1 MVKRCRNL
9 TQKVEG
15 QTRTETLVNRGD
27 SHGLSQPVAICQL
40 ERVKG
45 IEPSFRRI
53 PFYSSANLC
62 FTRGKLALLGFV
74 SYIELHSNEWQKR
87 NY

>member
-1 MVKRCRNL
+1 M
-9 TQKVEG
+9 
-15 QTRTETLVNRGD
+15 
-27 SHGLSQPVAICQL
+27 

-62 FTRGKLALLGFV
+62 FTREKLAFAGFV

>member
-1 MVKRCRNL
+1 M
-9 TQKVEG
+9 
-15 QTRTETLVNRGD
+15 
-27 SHGLSQPVAICQL
+27 

-53 PFYSSANLC
+53 PFYSSAYLC

>member
-1 MVKRCRNL
+1 M
-9 TQKVEG
+9 
-15 QTRTETLVNRGD
+15 
-27 SHGLSQPVAICQL
+27 

-53 PFYSSANLC
+53 PFYSSAYLC
-62 FTRGKLALLGFV
+62 FAREKLALLGFV

>member
-1 MVKRCRNL
+1 MLLCYCYAPAVRMFLCYTDRKSLINNGAGESAVARCAMA
-9 TQKVEG
+9 G
-15 QTRTETLVNRGD
+15 QR
-27 SHGLSQPVAICQL
+27 
-40 ERVKG
+40 G

-62 FTRGKLALLGFV
+62 FTREKLALLGFV

>member
-1 MVKRCRNL
+1 MRKSL
-9 TQKVEG
+9 W
-15 QTRTETLVNRGD
+15 L
-27 SHGLSQPVAICQL
+27 L

-62 FTRGKLALLGFV
+62 FTREKLALLGFV